1 MAINR
6 TCRYWDE
13 IQPGDAIPRVTMAVP
28 YEKVILD
35 TAATNDYFPG
45 HHNPEY
51 AKKQGQRQIY
61 LNTMAIEGFID
72 RVATGHFGPH
82 TFIKKRSIQM
92 RASIYAG
99 DSMFGEGRVEECYT
113 DAQGHSL
120 VDISISVSTDSGLC
134 VPATLTLSIP
144 RQSA

>member
-1 MAINR
+1 MTINR
-6 TCRYWDE
+6 HRTYWDE
-13 IQPGDAIPRVTMAVP
+13 IKAGDNIARVTMAVP

-51 AKKQGQRQIY
+51 AKHQGQRQIY

-72 RVATGHFGPH
+72 RIATEHFGAH

-99 DSMFGEGRVEECYT
+99 DCMFGEGRVEKCYS
-113 DAQGHSL
+113 DAQGQTL
-120 VDISISVSTDSGLC
+120 VDISIAVSTEVGLC
-134 VPATLTLSIP
+134 VPATLTLAIP
-144 RQSA
+144 RQPA